1 MITILSN
8 ALVPIFVGLLLGY
21 IAGLLK
27 TVDNRDVKSL
37 NTFLLTYALPC
48 SLFITIAHTPH
59 ELLWGQV
66 KVGIVLTIVYL
77 AVYIPTFFIARTLG
91 KSDIANSSVT
101 ALTLAFPNNAAVG
114 IPLLLAAYG
123 TQAAVTVVVAIAI
136 GAVTVTPITLALLE
150 SATSTDTKL
159 SHAAHI
165 RIALWRALQKPV
177 FWAPVLGLFAAIVQF
192 HLPAYLDKSVN
203 ILGSATEG
211 VALFVTGLIA
221 SAQRFTFTWAVGW
234 SVLTKNAIQP
244 ALCLGAAILMGM
256 PLDETKY
263 VVLICAIP
271 CGFFGIL
278 FGESFH
284 TTPEVASS
292 SLIASTVLAI
302 FTLAGWIVILSH
314 VH

>member
-1 MITILSN
+1 MISILGN
-8 ALVPIFVGLLLGY
+8 ALVPIFAGLLLGCV
-21 IAGLLK
+21 AGLLK

-37 NTFLLTYALPC
+37 NTFLMTFALPC
-48 SLFITIAHTPH
+48 SLFITIARTPH
-59 ELLWGQV
+59 ELLLGQIKAGV
-66 KVGIVLTIVYL
+66 VLIIAYL
-77 AVYIPTFFIARTLG
+77 AVYIPTFFIARTVG

-123 TQAAVTVVVAIAI
+123 TQAAVTVVVALAI

-150 SATSTDTKL
+150 GATSTDTKL

-165 RIALWRALQKPV
+165 RIALWSAIKKPV
-177 FWAPVLGLFAAIVQF
+177 FWAPVLGLFAAIVEF
-192 HLPAYLDKSVN
+192 RLPAYLDKTAN

-221 SAQRFTFTWAVGW
+221 SAQRFTFTWPVGW
-234 SVLTKNAIQP
+234 AVLGKNAIQP
-244 ALCLGAAILMGM
+244 ALCLGAAILLRM

-271 CGFFGIL
+271 CGFFGVL

-292 SLIASTVLAI
+292 CLVASTVFGI